1 MTAIFALI
9 MSAFALVQL
18 YLLSR
23 AVDVLESRHDARLK
37 ALEHGR
43 KQEPT
48 KVYVPT
54 KAPEPAKQE
63 LTPQTGTVAAKAV
76 KPRVFLSQVP
86 HTAVELDN
94 GGLEWESKF

>member
-23 AVDVLESRHDARLK
+23 AVDALEARHDARLK
-37 ALEHGR
+37 ALEQGR

-48 KVYVPT
+48 KVHVPDYL
-54 KAPEPAKQE
+54 KPVENFEPKKPETLRPGE
-63 LTPQTGTVAAKAV
+63 VRGREVNDMVFEFDV
-76 KPRVFLSQVP
+76 K
-86 HTAVELDN
+86 
-94 GGLEWESKF
+94 K

>member
-23 AVDVLESRHDARLK
+23 AVDALESRHDARLK
-37 ALEHGR
+37 ALEQWR

-48 KVYVPT
+48 KVHVPDYL
-54 KAPEPAKQE
+54 KPVENFEPKKPETLRPGE
-63 LTPQTGTVAAKAV
+63 VRGREVNDMVFEFDV
-76 KPRVFLSQVP
+76 K
-86 HTAVELDN
+86 
-94 GGLEWESKF
+94 K

>member
-23 AVDVLESRHDARLK
+23 AVDALEARHDARLK
-37 ALEHGR
+37 ALEQWR

-48 KVYVPT
+48 KVHVPDYL
-54 KAPEPAKQE
+54 KPVENFEPKKPETLRPGE
-63 LTPQTGTVAAKAV
+63 VRGREVNDMVFEFDV
-76 KPRVFLSQVP
+76 K
-86 HTAVELDN
+86 
-94 GGLEWESKF
+94 K